1 MKTKPLYTKHTS
13 DIVEDAIRIVRDSRE
28 AAYRSINYALLERNW
43 LIGKR
48 IAEEELYEDRSDN
61 YGKEIVQ
68 TISARLTDLFGK
80 GFSKSAI
87 YSYVQFYKTFPKIFQ
102 SVIAKS
108 PVLSWTHYLRLL
120 RVLDDDARE
129 WYHQQAMEENWSVR
143 TLDRNIATQY
153 YYRILQ
159 SPKPKTV
166 EAEMKEKTADFQ
178 NNSALEFIKNPVV
191 AEFLGL
197 SPNTDFKESDL
208 ETAILNNI
216 QRFLLELG
224 KGFTFVAR
232 QKHISTRTDDYFIDL
247 VFYNIE
253 LRCYVLIDLKTGK
266 LTHQDVGQMDMYV
279 RMYDERFK
287 RQDDDPTIGL
297 VLCSETNEDVIHY
310 SVMQDKDRLFA
321 AKYLTYLPSK
331 EDLIREIQV
340 QKEIYYANHPG
351 EEPK

>member
-13 DIVEDAIRIVRDSRE
+13 DIVEDTIRIVRDSRE

-43 LIGKR
+43 LIGQR
-48 IAEEELYEDRSDN
+48 LAEEELSDRYDEN
-61 YGKEIVQ
+61 YGKEIVK
-68 TISARLTDLFGK
+68 TISKKMTDVFGS
-80 GFSKSAI
+80 GFSERNI
-87 YSYVQFYKTFPKIFQ
+87 YLFIQFFKMFPEILH
-102 SVIAKS
+102 SVSAKS
-108 PVLSWTHYLRLL
+108 PLLTWTHYKILL
-120 RVLDDDARE
+120 RVRDEDARV
-129 WYHQQAMEENWSVR
+129 WYHHQALEENWSVR

-153 YYRILQ
+153 YYRIIQ

-166 EAEMKEKTADFQ
+166 EAEMKEKTAAFQ

-197 SPNTDFKESDL
+197 SPLTDFNESDL